1 MNFNFNFGKKR
12 PDKKQLM
19 VVSIVLSSL
28 VAFLSQCS
36 GLSENGIWDFIDEFQ
51 RKYFPESI
59 VGEVIRQDPQKLD
72 RRIKRDVDKAVDDYW
87 EQSGLSKVEIYKPKY
102 VDEVNDESV
111 CYTDECKS
119 LAPPMRLCAPWLDNC
134 PKQ

>member
-119 LAPPMRLCAPWLDNC
+119 LAPPMRLCAPWVDSC
-134 PKQ
+134 PKN